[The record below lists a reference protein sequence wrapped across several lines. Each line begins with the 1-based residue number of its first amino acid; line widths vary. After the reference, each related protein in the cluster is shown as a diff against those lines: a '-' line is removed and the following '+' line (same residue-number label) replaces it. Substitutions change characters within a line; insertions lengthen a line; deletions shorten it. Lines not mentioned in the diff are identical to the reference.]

1 MKKNVSKNWYK
12 FLSEA
17 VQKQLN
23 EISKEE
29 LEKTKVE
36 KYLLDK
42 EEKYAK
48 GRGGDV
54 SKEPLEPIFE
64 GKKRFAIPFGSK
76 NDMSPNDKALLF
88 YISKVREQGWT
99 VDLNEPFGYATKV
112 VEKEFKGKKFIDKK
126 RVKIGPLI
134 MALSPAAA
142 DFWQKNNKFYTTKEN
157 ELYFASNYMIVF
169 SRVPID
175 LLRMSDHDGWSSC
188 HSPSGN
194 NRQEGAYFRCAVE
207 EAVTGG
213 AIAYIV
219 NTKELEGIDLEQD
232 EVFKDVAREVG
243 GATPLSRLRI
253 RRFINRAGDD
263 TFELGVPE
271 IRVYGQDFPGFYQAV
286 ARVVMDKQKGEVKK
300 IKEAYGTNQLDLD
313 DWTLFGG
320 TYEDSS
326 GWTLFTEF
334 FGQEF
339 KFVGDPRKNPSFV
352 ERQNATEQVNTLVKN
367 HNQNATFT
375 EVYAEIDYEE
385 NELTINFG
393 GSITFRK
400 DFGPKANEVF
410 QKLKK
415 LNYAQEVEIGDLLDN
430 YYSSKVFGV
439 VLFDDRFNKTYDFE
453 LDGQNI
459 EISIGI
465 TPEQMYTVGDL
476 EALIRQLRL
485 FEYSGNLE
493 KLADAFVFVLQQI
506 NILEDTI
513 KAKVEA
519 IKGTLQN
526 FSRDYPMLKEDSII
540 SKSNPVLIAN
550 YDSFLKEFYD
560 KLKDVPAYN
569 VKEISSNQIYEMFDK
584 GIMSKLIST
593 LYRIRIKENLRDLF
607 MTTTEEDDIYSKD
620 LPAGYGHLQQQQSL
634 FNKPVENKKRPGILT
649 RNIDIGIGPGFDITG
664 KKFEMIVFVNLKGKK
679 EEDVDKYL
687 QYLKFID
694 RMMPRIR
701 DIVFDLYRKH
711 VDELFEGM
719 TKRIESGRLPF
730 EQIVTKYPE
739 SFDFTQNNSQVS
751 GRSNVQESKEKLFKL
766 DGSTWRMRR

>member
-12 FLSEA
+12 FLSES

-42 EEKYAK
+42 EEKYAQGK
-48 GRGGDV
+48 GGDV

-76 NDMSPNDKALLF
+76 TDMSPNDRALLF
-88 YISKVREQGWT
+88 YISKIREQGWT
-99 VDLNEPFGYATKV
+99 VDLNEPFGYATKI
-112 VEKEFKGKKFIDKK
+112 VEKEFKGQKFVDKK

-134 MALSPAAA
+134 MAISPAAA
-142 DFWQKNNKFYTTKEN
+142 EFWQKNNKFYTTKEN

-175 LLRMSDHDGWSSC
+175 LLRMSDHDKWSSC
-188 HSPSGN
+188 HSPPGRSGG
-194 NRQEGAYFRCAVE
+194 GAYFRCAVE
-207 EAVTGG
+207 ESITGG

-219 NTKELEGIDLEQD
+219 KTEELEGIDLERD
-232 EVFKDVAREVG
+232 EVFKDVEREIG
-243 GATPLSRLRI
+243 GANPLSRLRI
-253 RRFINRAGDD
+253 RRFINRYGDD

-286 ARVVMDKQKGEVKK
+286 ARVVMDKQKGEIKK
-300 IKEAYGTNQLDLD
+300 IKEAYGINKLDLD

-326 GWTLFTEF
+326 GWALFTEF

-339 KFVGDPRKNPSFV
+339 EFVGDPKKNPSFV
-352 ERQNATEQVNTLVKN
+352 ERQNAIEQANAFVKN
-367 HNQNATFT
+367 HNENATFT
-375 EVYAEIDYEE
+375 EVYAEVDYEE

-415 LNYAQEVEIGDLLDN
+415 LNYTQEVEISDLLDS

-439 VLFDDRFNKTYDFE
+439 VIFDDRFNKTYDFE

-459 EISIGI
+459 EISIGL
-465 TPEQMYTVGDL
+465 TPEQMFTMVDL
-476 EALIRQLRL
+476 EAFIRQLRS
-485 FEYSGNLE
+485 FEYSGNVE
-493 KLADAFVFVLQQI
+493 KLVNAFVFVLQQI

-526 FSRDYPMLKEDSII
+526 FSRDYPKLEANNII
-540 SKSNPVLIAN
+540 SKSEPVLIAN
-550 YDSFLKEFYD
+550 YDSFVKEFYD

-569 VKEISSNQIYEMFDK
+569 VKEISPNVIYEMFDK

-593 LYRIRIKENLRDLF
+593 LYRMRIKENLRDLF
-607 MTTTEEDDIYSKD
+607 MSTSEEDDIYSID

-664 KKFEMIVFVNLKGKK
+664 KKFEMIVFVNLAGKK

-719 TKRIESGRLPF
+719 TKRIQSGRLPF

-739 SFDFTQNNSQVS
+739 SFDFTQNVPQVS
-751 GRSNVQESKEKLFKL
+751 DRRNVQENKGKIFKL
-766 DGSTWRMRR
+766 DGSTWRIQK